1 MLATAAEGSRSTLAR
16 AKQPSSQKGASVGI
30 DSGIYKALLVLHI
43 LSAIVGF
50 GGVMLNGLYG
60 NEAKKRR
67 GAEGLAITEAN
78 MFVSFRVAEIA
89 IYLVFVFG
97 VLLVVTSDGAWS
109 FGDLWV
115 SLSMGLYVVA
125 IGLSHGVMQPTVK
138 RMRNLMA
145 ELVGGPP
152 QATQAAELEQRGKTV
167 AVVGTVLNLLVVAIL
182 ALMIWKPA

>member
-1 MLATAAEGSRSTLAR
+1 
-16 AKQPSSQKGASVGI
+16 VGI

-43 LSAIVGF
+43 LAAIVGF

-67 GAEGLAITEAN
+67 GAEGLVVVEAN

-89 IYLVFVFG
+89 IYLIFVFG
-97 VLLVVTSDGAWS
+97 VLLVVTSDGVWS

-115 SLSMGLYVVA
+115 SLAMGLYVVA

-145 ELVGGPP
+145 ELVDMGPPPPQGATGGPP
-152 QATQAAELEQRGKTV
+152 PQAVELEQRGKTV
-167 AVVGTVLNLLVVAIL
+167 AAVGSVLNVMVVVIL
-182 ALMIWKPA
+182 ALMVWKPT